1 MAGLVATDEGMPM
14 KCDQEGS
21 TDDAVAVLTSK
32 LQQFKR
38 HCSIKNQPT
47 FFQQSIDSLG
57 DNHAV
62 VQVDF
67 SENAA
72 IRELRTRLR
81 EQIMRLKGGEAFRE
95 ARRIFQN

>member
-1 MAGLVATDEGMPM
+1 MTDEGMPM
-14 KCDQEGS
+14 TCEQERS

-32 LQQFKR
+32 LQQFKQ
-38 HCSIKNQPT
+38 HCSLKNQPT
-47 FFQQSIDSLG
+47 VFQQSIDSPG

-62 VQVDF
+62 VQIDF

-81 EQIMRLKGGEAFRE
+81 ELITRLEGGEAFRE
-95 ARRIFQN
+95 APTNISKSEK